1 MATPGKGAR
10 AGRTTLA
17 VACVLTLATS
27 SQGLLTTASKVDGRY
42 LYNFGVVV
50 LLAETLKL
58 AISVYLLQKSR
69 AQDPEGTVMTKE
81 VRTAVLF
88 VVPSVIY
95 VLHNNIQFLFL
106 KYVDPATYQILGNLK
121 IVTTGL
127 LFRVFLKRR
136 LSKLKWIALVMLLV
150 GATTSQIGGCDGH
163 ALSAPVAGYFFGILS
178 AFMSAF
184 AAVYSEY
191 IMKRNNDSLYWQ
203 NAQLYFFGVIFN
215 FLSLTVQD
223 IRNGFHHGFWLFT
236 MFHNFTGM
244 TWLVVANLAGTGLLV
259 SWVMK
264 YADSIV
270 KVYATSMAMLVT
282 MVLSI
287 YLFNLVATLQLF
299 LGILGASI
307 SLILYY
313 MRPEDLSV
321 AEGPEPLGLPT
332 TAPRKTST

>member
-1 MATPGKGAR
+1 
-10 AGRTTLA
+10 
-17 VACVLTLATS
+17 
-27 SQGLLTTASKVDGRY
+27 
-42 LYNFGVVV
+42 
-50 LLAETLKL
+50 
-58 AISVYLLQKSR
+58 
-69 AQDPEGTVMTKE
+69 MTKE

-95 VLHNNIQFLFL
+95 VLHNNIHFLFL

-203 NAQLYFFGVIFN
+203 NAQLYFFGVVFH
-215 FLSLTVQD
+215 FLTRTGPD
-223 IRNGFHHGFWLFT
+223 NRTGFHHGFWRC
-236 MFHNFTGM
+236 
-244 TWLVVANLAGTGLLV
+244 
-259 SWVMK
+259 
-264 YADSIV
+264 
-270 KVYATSMAMLVT
+270 
-282 MVLSI
+282 
-287 YLFNLVATLQLF
+287 TLCPP
-299 LGILGASI
+299 
-307 SLILYY
+307 
-313 MRPEDLSV
+313 RPEDS
-321 AEGPEPLGLPT
+321 
-332 TAPRKTST
+332 